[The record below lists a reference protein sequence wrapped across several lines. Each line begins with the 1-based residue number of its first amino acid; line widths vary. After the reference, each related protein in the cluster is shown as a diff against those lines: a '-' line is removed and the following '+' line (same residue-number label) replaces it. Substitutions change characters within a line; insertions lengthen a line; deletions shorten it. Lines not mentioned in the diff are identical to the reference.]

1 MFKSYFRG
9 NMKKSVVTEFKP
21 ISHPQSLSLGKN
33 LQVRNIIKINT
44 KCMSLLLKITLN
56 QGVVRVFSDIQ
67 KMSTGYLI
75 LKVENMTFGKS
86 YMCSY

>member
-9 NMKKSVVTEFKP
+9 NMKKSVVTEFKT

-44 KCMSLLLKITLN
+44 KCMALLLKITLS
-56 QGVVRVFSDIQ
+56 QGMVLRVFSDIQ
-67 KMSTGYLI
+67 KCQLDT
-75 LKVENMTFGKS
+75 
-86 YMCSY
+86 